1 MKTMCCAPGGSYPAA
16 RFEVKSKGMLGGRY
30 FFVLSFASQE
40 YTIGFAA
47 GNQLPMRGSKSSY

>member
-1 MKTMCCAPGGSYPAA
+1 
-16 RFEVKSKGMLGGRY
+16 MLGGRN

-47 GNQLPMRGSKSSY
+47 GNQLPTRGSKSTL